1 MSPPHVP
8 NSAFF
13 AFALCLGLAVTSWV
27 ARASAADRADDGDEL
42 EHTTK
47 RELTVLPTVGGTS
60 DIGLGGGYVVSW
72 AKVGARVEPY
82 WWRLESTGLFT
93 FRKDESGK
101 LGAYYVDDY
110 LLVDFPNVIK
120 QRLGLK
126 ARLSFTREKAL
137 KFYGLGNAA
146 QPDPETPRR
155 EFDYTRNHPTLRLEG
170 EGHFLR
176 YGRLYWGAAYTYNW
190 FDVEPNSLLAR
201 TMRDGSPK
209 ERELLG
215 TPQSHGVATFMQG
228 LGWDSRDDVTSP
240 QRGQFHD
247 ARLEL
252 SPGTETKDFRYRFAR
267 LSGSARFY
275 VPLVPDTLSFAVRFV
290 GDALFGEVPFYEL
303 AKYQDSYAF
312 GGSKGVRGVPGQRYH
327 GKLKFFSNVELRSQL
342 LRFRAFGNSNTLGL
356 AGFFDFGRLWADY
369 SGSAELDGSE
379 IGLKYGTGG
388 GLRWAAGRSFV
399 LRFDVAW
406 SPDADPVGAYLAAGH
421 TF

>member
-1 MSPPHVP
+1 MKRRLRARRAAAALGLGIFS
-8 NSAFF
+8 SWASWSGG
-13 AFALCLGLAVTSWV
+13 AFAQTPSDESVQHTS
-27 ARASAADRADDGDEL
+27 
-42 EHTTK
+42 K

-60 DIGLGGGYVVSW
+60 DIGFGGGYVVSL
-72 AKVGARVEPY
+72 ARVGARVEPY
-82 WWRLESTGLFT
+82 WWRLESTGLLT
-93 FRKDESGK
+93 LRNDESGK

-120 QRLGLK
+120 DRLGLK

-146 QPDPETPRR
+146 QPAAGTPRR
-155 EFDYTRNHPTLRLEG
+155 ELDYTRNHPTLRLEG

-190 FDVEPNSLLAR
+190 FEVDPDSLLAR
-201 TMRDGSPK
+201 TIQDGSAK

-215 TPQSHGVATFMQG
+215 QPGPHGVATFMQG
-228 LGWDSRDDVTSP
+228 LGWDERDDVTSP

-247 ARLEL
+247 ARIEL
-252 SPGTETKDFRYRFAR
+252 SPGTGTKDFRYRFAR

-290 GDALFGEVPFYEL
+290 GDALFGDVPFYEL

-327 GKLKFFSNVELRSQL
+327 GKLKLFSNVELRSQL
-342 LRFRAFGNSNTLGL
+342 LRFRAFSKLNTLGL
-356 AGFFDFGRLWADY
+356 AGFFDSGRVWADY
-369 SGSAELDGSE
+369 AGSAELDGAGL
-379 IGLKYGTGG
+379 GLKYGVGG
-388 GLRWAAGRSFV
+388 GLRWAAGKSFV